1 MSSSGLRP
9 VGLVSPE
16 RRALN
21 IVEELPMTGSVVSTT
36 HPTRGLATWLCRG
49 VLTAYL
55 FALAAV
61 CGLAFVYGPQIHA
74 AHEAQ
79 KGQAI
84 DEENQAFCSRFGV
97 GPGTT
102 RFAECVTA
110 LRDVRVRHDERSAPL
125 FF

>member
-9 VGLVSPE
+9 VGLVSPHWASPQH
-16 RRALN
+16 R
-21 IVEELPMTGSVVSTT
+21 EELPMTGSVISTP
-36 HPTRGLATWLCRG
+36 HPTRGLATWLGRG
-49 VLTAYL
+49 VLAAYL
-55 FALAAV
+55 IALAAA
-61 CGLAFVYGPQIHA
+61 CGLAFAYGSQIHA

-79 KGQAI
+79 KGRAI

-110 LRDVRVRHDERSAPL
+110 LRDVRDRHDERSVPL